1 MSPSRQRL
9 YTGQKMG
16 PRKRSSVP
24 WNGWPPCV
32 LTSRTERNRRSG
44 TMGTTATLP
53 EENGKENENDRVP
66 CIPEADKIS
75 KGYRKNWAGGFR
87 KSTRSIP
94 CLARSVGGSYGSPP
108 YAKRLISIPPLI
120 PSILRIRGIH
130 YQFSRLFS
138 SYPHS
143 GYPNTPEISSIL
155 ADMLCILLLFGP
167 ADFHVT

>member
-1 MSPSRQRL
+1 MAGRHVFLHP
-9 YTGQKMG
+9 GQKG
-16 PRKRSSVP
+16 TEGPVLWVLQQRCPRK
-24 WNGWPPCV
+24 
-32 LTSRTERNRRSG
+32 TEKK
-44 TMGTTATLP
+44 TKTT
-53 EENGKENENDRVP
+53 
-66 CIPEADKIS
+66 DKIS